1 MNKLKYISIKGLCN
15 KEFIR
20 ENIYK
25 VIEEHGIETLADLF
39 ETDVNEV
46 FKKSLCKED
55 IKDVIRLLRCVY
67 LDEDPNANIYN
78 EVVDENFLRSLCLS
92 SKVISSLSEISFKD
106 AEDFF
111 KRVQSDEVN
120 TWLKDIQDF
129 GIISLNET
137 LFKVNIILNYYK
149 IHHKKIDIKYKENLE
164 KIIRYPK
171 KVKRRKINGR

>member
-25 VIEEHGIETLADLF
+25 VIEEHGIETLAYLF

-67 LDEDPNANIYN
+67 LDEDPNANIYS

-92 SKVISSLSEISFKD
+92 SKVI
-106 AEDFF
+106 
-111 KRVQSDEVN
+111 
-120 TWLKDIQDF
+120 
-129 GIISLNET
+129 
-137 LFKVNIILNYYK
+137 
-149 IHHKKIDIKYKENLE
+149 
-164 KIIRYPK
+164 
-171 KVKRRKINGR
+171 